1 MEKIPYTVRLDSE
14 LLNQVKDRAEKE
26 GETVTAMFEQALKSF
41 LSSSGSVSDKDTDR
55 EEITTL
61 TARIKRLETIVLDK
75 QPQTEGE
82 LLTIKQ
88 ISEITGYT
96 VNTLSGK
103 MSRLNIQAV
112 DRVNGNRAGLYD
124 RKEVM
129 EKIGMNEK

>member
-1 MEKIPYTVRLDSE
+1 MEKIPYTIRLDSE

-41 LSSSGSVSDKDTDR
+41 LSSSGSEADKDTDR
-55 EEITTL
+55 EEIATL

-96 VNTLSGK
+96 VSTLSGK

-129 EKIGMNEK
+129 EKIGMKEK

>member
-1 MEKIPYTVRLDSE
+1 MEKIPYTIRLDSE

-75 QPQTEGE
+75 QPEPEGE

-88 ISEITGYT
+88 ISELTGYT

-124 RKEVM
+124 RNEVM